1 MNLEREKRMSCFFLF
16 LPYESLFFAVSQ
28 GGIMTTLRKCIYVAL
43 GLIVCMFPLFAQAQT
58 EQTAMAPTMMV
69 EQVSL
74 NQNVPKG
81 DLEIFSWWA
90 GDEGPALE
98 ALITVFEA
106 KYPMIKLTNATVTGG
121 SGVNAKA
128 VLKTRMLGGDPPGS
142 FQVHAGQEL
151 IGTWVAA
158 NRIQDLT
165 PLFEQEGW
173 MEVFPADLLKYLST
187 EDGIWSV
194 PVNIHR
200 SNVFWYMPANLEKWG
215 ITVPE
220 TWDDFLEIAPMIKA
234 KGVVPLSLAQ
244 TWTANQ
250 LWECVALGV
259 LGPDDYD
266 ALWEG
271 RISWADPK
279 IVHVWE
285 VFGNILE
292 YTNTDAASLSWQQ
305 ATDMVVKGQA
315 AFNLM
320 GDWAAGYMSTTLG
333 LMPMTEY
340 GWAPSPGT
348 DGVFMFLADSFGS
361 PKGTKNPDATVAW
374 LKVCGSKEGTDTF
387 NPLKGSISPR
397 KDSDL
402 SLYNTYSQSAAK
414 DYQSN
419 RIVGS
424 LAHGVVANEGFM
436 NDFSTVMEMFFNSK
450 DPQQAANAS
459 QAIAIQNRM
468 GN

>member
-1 MNLEREKRMSCFFLF
+1 MKKLQLGICIAAL
-16 LPYESLFFAVSQ
+16 LSL
-28 GGIMTTLRKCIYVAL
+28 
-43 GLIVCMFPLFAQAQT
+43 CMFPLMAQAQT
-58 EQTAMAPTMMV
+58 EQAMASMPMV
-69 EQVSL
+69 EQVAL
-74 NQNVPKG
+74 NQNEPMG
-81 DLEIFSWWA
+81 SLEIFSWWA
-90 GDEGPALE
+90 GDEGPALD
-98 ALITVFEA
+98 ALIKVFEM
-106 KYPMIKLTNATVTGG
+106 KYPKIKLTNATVTGG

-151 IGTWVAA
+151 IGTWVSA
-158 NRIQDLT
+158 NRILDLT

-173 MEVFPADLLKYLST
+173 MEVFPKDLLKFIST
-187 EDGIWSV
+187 QDGIWSV

-200 SNVFWYMPANLEKWG
+200 SNVLWFMPGRMKAWG
-215 ITVPE
+215 IEAPK
-220 TWDDFLEIAPMIKA
+220 TWEEFLKIAPVIKSR
-234 KGVVPLSLAQ
+234 GVVPLSLAQ

-259 LGPDDYD
+259 LGADDYD
-266 ALWEG
+266 ALWRGE
-271 RISWADPK
+271 ISWVDPK

-285 VFGNILE
+285 MFGMILN

-320 GDWAAGYMSTTLG
+320 GDWAAGYMSTTLN
-333 LMPMTEY
+333 LKPMIDY
-340 GWAPSPGT
+340 GWVASPGT
-348 DGVFMFLADSFGS
+348 NGVFMFLADSFGS
-361 PKGTKNPDATVAW
+361 PKGTKNPDATLAW
-374 LKVCGSKEGTDTF
+374 LKVCGSKAGSDAF
-387 NPLKGSISPR
+387 NPLKGSISAR

-402 SLYNTYSQSAAK
+402 SLYNTYSKSAAM
-414 DYQSN
+414 DYQNN

-436 NDFSTVMEMFFNSK
+436 NDFSTVMEMYLNSK
-450 DPQQAANAS
+450 DAKQAANAC

-468 GN
+468 GK